1 METQRGNKI
10 RGKAKA
16 QDSQLN
22 SMSCI
27 YYSEQVMTALQMCS
41 WGWRGKKEREET
53 DGQFLGIKRFKENKG
68 SEIKGELGHKHGSSG
83 HGQQGKKLTS
93 AQ

>member
-1 METQRGNKI
+1 METQRGKKI
-10 RGKAKA
+10 RGKATA

-53 DGQFLGIKRFKENKG
+53 DG
-68 SEIKGELGHKHGSSG
+68 
-83 HGQQGKKLTS
+83 
-93 AQ
+93 